1 MKLALT
7 LLSPTVTTVTVHC
20 IPLGQKRAV
29 RVHLIV
35 SLIVSLI
42 VFLIVSLIAWGYQGG
57 DFAPFNSLGLPFLHS
72 DSLGLP
78 GCT

>member
-7 LLSPTVTTVTVHC
+7 LMSPTVTTVTVHC

-42 VFLIVSLIAWGYQGG
+42 AWGYQGG
-57 DFAPFNSLGLPFLHS
+57 DFAPFNSLGLPECILFAL
-72 DSLGLP
+72 
-78 GCT
+78 

>member
-7 LLSPTVTTVTVHC
+7 LLSPTVTTVIVHC

-35 SLIVSLI
+35 SLIV
-42 VFLIVSLIAWGYQGG
+42 WGYQGG
-57 DFAPFNSLGLPFLHS
+57 DFAPFNSLGLSEYILFAL
-72 DSLGLP
+72 
-78 GCT
+78 